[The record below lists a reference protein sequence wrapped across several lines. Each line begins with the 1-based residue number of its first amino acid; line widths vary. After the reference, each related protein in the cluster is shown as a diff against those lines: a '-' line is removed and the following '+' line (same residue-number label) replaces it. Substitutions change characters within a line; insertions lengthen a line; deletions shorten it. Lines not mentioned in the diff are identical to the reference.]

1 MISKSYRKTSVS
13 AIVMYTFRIIE
24 LCQEQPDGITDSIIM
39 KDVPLCTPQQRVTA
53 INTLLSTVSTLMA
66 HIFYFF
72 LTAFF
77 KKL

>member
-39 KDVPLCTPQQRVTA
+39 KDVPLLS
-53 INTLLSTVSTLMA
+53 LLV
-66 HIFYFF
+66 
-72 LTAFF
+72 
-77 KKL
+77 